1 MESKCCA
8 DATSIS
14 ASSANSAGT
23 NMSGKLGRL
32 VVVVEDVKLQCIVSV
47 TKITQAGNDVSVDA
61 LVRFEICEG
70 E

>member
-1 MESKCCA
+1 
-8 DATSIS
+8 
-14 ASSANSAGT
+14 
-23 NMSGKLGRL
+23 MSGKLGRL